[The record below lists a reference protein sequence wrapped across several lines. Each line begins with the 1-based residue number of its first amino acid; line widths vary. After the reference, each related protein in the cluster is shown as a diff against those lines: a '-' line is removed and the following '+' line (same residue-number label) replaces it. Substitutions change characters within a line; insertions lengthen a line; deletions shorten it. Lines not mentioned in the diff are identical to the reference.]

1 MLKAMVLKDHQKED
15 IEDLLKARLENL
27 EVEVNKVLGELISLK

>member
-1 MLKAMVLKDHQKED
+1 MVLKDHQKED